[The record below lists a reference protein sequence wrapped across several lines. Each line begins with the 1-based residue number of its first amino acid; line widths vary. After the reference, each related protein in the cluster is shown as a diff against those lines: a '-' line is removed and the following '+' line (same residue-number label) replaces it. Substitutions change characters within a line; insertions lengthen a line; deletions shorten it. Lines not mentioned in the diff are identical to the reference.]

1 MRVQNKVALITGGS
15 SGIGL
20 ATARLLRAEG
30 ARVSITGRDQLRLD
44 EAAKELGPDAL
55 AINAD
60 VSDLPAMERAIER
73 TVEKFGR
80 LDIVFANAGLSIP
93 TPLGSSSVEIFKSV
107 VNVNLTS
114 TFFLVQACLPHL
126 NDGASLIFNGSVQS
140 VNGRPGWSAY
150 ATSKAALR
158 TLARVLASEL
168 SPRGIRVNVVTPGS
182 VDTPLLDAAI
192 SSHAEDRDPFIEKL
206 KAAIPLGRMG
216 QPLEVANA
224 VLFLASEESF
234 LFVQAS
240 EIVVDGGAT
249 GAFSGAPIYKR

>member
-44 EAAKELGPDAL
+44 AAARELGPDAL

-60 VSDLPAMERAIER
+60 VSDHPAMERAIER
-73 TVEKFGR
+73 TVEKFGK

-93 TPLGSSSVEIFKSV
+93 TPLGSSSVEVFESV

-114 TFFLVQACLPHL
+114 TFFLIQACLPHL

-140 VNGRPGWSAY
+140 VNGRPGWAAY

-192 SSHAEDRDPFIEKL
+192 SSHAEDREPFIEKL

-216 QPLEVANA
+216 QSLEVANA
-224 VLFLASEESF
+224 VLFLASEESS
-234 LFVQAS
+234 FVQAS

-249 GAFSGAPIYKR
+249 GAFAGAPIYKR